1 MQSRCAALI
10 AWGERAVFR
19 DHGLKVRDSDALGAV
34 KTAVGAHHVTGIV
47 QEMIGERVSFPVSLV
62 SLAEA
67 WEKAIA
73 NRKLAREAGDPLVD
87 KRREVAPENRTGR
100 KS

>member
-1 MQSRCAALI
+1 MI

-47 QEMIGERVSFPVSLV
+47 PEMVGERVSFR
-62 SLAEA
+62 LAGLARRGVGEA
-67 WEKAIA
+67 LTA
-73 NRKLAREAGDPLVD
+73 KLAREAGDPLVD

-100 KS
+100 KT